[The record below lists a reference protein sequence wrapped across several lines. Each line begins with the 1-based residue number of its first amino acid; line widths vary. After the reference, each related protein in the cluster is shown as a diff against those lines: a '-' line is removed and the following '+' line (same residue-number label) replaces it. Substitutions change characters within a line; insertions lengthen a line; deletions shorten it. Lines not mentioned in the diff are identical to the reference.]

1 MQVLIR
7 LDSELL
13 IIIPVALI
21 VKLCQN
27 STLLTLP
34 KVLLSLKGMHGVL
47 CYFELHLTSERVM
60 YNQRLQSQ
68 DLKTPLS
75 PGLTFAQ

>member
-1 MQVLIR
+1 MHVLIR

-27 STLLTLP
+27 TFNATKGSAQFKGDAWST
-34 KVLLSLKGMHGVL
+34 VLLRAS
-47 CYFELHLTSERVM
+47 F
-60 YNQRLQSQ
+60 
-68 DLKTPLS
+68 DLGAGHVQPKIAN
-75 PGLTFAQ
+75 PGP